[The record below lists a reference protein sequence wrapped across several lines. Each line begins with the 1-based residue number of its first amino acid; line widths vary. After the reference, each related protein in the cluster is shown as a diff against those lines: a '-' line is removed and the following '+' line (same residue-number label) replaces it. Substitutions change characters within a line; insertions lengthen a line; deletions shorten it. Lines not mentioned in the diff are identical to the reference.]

1 MLLEQI
7 AIYMMRSLATGQNP
21 IYALSGHTTSN
32 YKGYTLQ
39 ALFLRPDV
47 VHNQH
52 ITSSK
57 DNCSQEHTPLALA
70 GVGQSI
76 EHWPANQG
84 VTRSI
89 SSLGKIP
96 RSWARPLV
104 EGPQ

>member
-1 MLLEQI
+1 MEKEREENICGGEKHQLV
-7 AIYMMRSLATGQNP
+7 
-21 IYALSGHTTSN
+21 ALSMAPT
-32 YKGYTLQ
+32 GYLTLQ

-57 DNCSQEHTPLALA
+57 DNCSQEQTPLALA